1 MPKVFFPSCLRKIA
15 PTTLAHTLLGNMG
28 NVAFIRG
35 AWMTKTLRLRI
46 PALDFTLAEC
56 LVLIAERKATM
67 LYDNIY
73 FLGHIFQMFLQ
84 DTPESFEHSQ
94 DIPSRGDASSASA
107 DVTLGSRLL
116 EWLDKRNIVMD
127 V

>member
-1 MPKVFFPSCLRKIA
+1 
-15 PTTLAHTLLGNMG
+15 
-28 NVAFIRG
+28 
-35 AWMTKTLRLRI
+35 
-46 PALDFTLAEC
+46 
-56 LVLIAERKATM
+56 M

-84 DTPESFEHSQ
+84 DTPESLDHSQ
-94 DIPSRGDASSASA
+94 DVLSRGDASYASA

-127 V
+127 VAHKAALLQIANSEELPAVA